1 MLAYDDVDH
10 DTHLN
15 LNEFYAAFSKLYSK
29 ALAMSSWEAVC
40 CFYIFTQWHR
50 SLHHHHHGYRNLGR
64 VVRHPDGN
72 PLELKITERDVRF

>member
-29 ALAMSSWEAVC
+29 IPTGMS
-40 CFYIFTQWHR
+40 FFFPIDQIFKKKKEQ
-50 SLHHHHHGYRNLGR
+50 
-64 VVRHPDGN
+64 
-72 PLELKITERDVRF
+72 TEKQIRKGQSG